1 MRFIPR
7 GRRVK
12 QMTEVERQLWQLNL
26 ELAQMAFN
34 SLDRMALP
42 GSVRTGD
49 LEVAKER
56 IEHWLDQNRNRWP

>member
-42 GSVRTGD
+42 ESVRTGD
-49 LEVAKER
+49 LEIAKER
-56 IEHWLDQNRNRWP
+56 IEHWLDQNQDRWP